1 MDGTGSSP
9 LRDWLQRLYDSHGY
23 LTPEIVREAARSD
36 ESPGHVAVFGMD
48 SEQAAEAYYLLR
60 AHKLIQS
67 VRIIRVEQPDKEPVT
82 LRAYHAVPGNAER
95 SYVYRSAE
103 DLAREPDQLALA
115 RNEALRRLRDAER
128 SIAALDLLAPVSAKR
143 QTRRALRHVSA
154 AQEALGAA

>member
-1 MDGTGSSP
+1 M
-9 LRDWLQRLYDSHGY
+9 RDWLQGLYDAHGY
-23 LTPEIVREAARSD
+23 LTPEIVREAARD
-36 ESPGHVAVFGMD
+36 KKSPGHVAVFGMD
-48 SEQAAEAYYLLR
+48 AAQAAEAYYLLR

-67 VRIIRVEQPDKEPVT
+67 VRIIRVDQPDKEPVT

-95 SYVYRSAE
+95 SYVYRSAD
-103 DLAREPDQLALA
+103 DLSREPDQLALA

-128 SIAALDLLAPVSAKR
+128 SITSLDLLSPAPAQR